1 MLKGLL
7 VESGQNPAP
16 VLKDFFR
23 SPGKVSLFVD
33 SIRTPSG
40 VYLESSRILEQH
52 TIAPFKRGPG
62 GLQVDSRW
70 TPGRLQIQYQEFT
83 WTPDGVHQDPWLSV
97 TTSASMGLARSLF

>member
-7 VESGQNPAP
+7 VESGQNPAS

-23 SPGKVSLFVD
+23 SPGIVSL
-33 SIRTPSG
+33 
-40 VYLESSRILEQH
+40 L
-52 TIAPFKRGPG
+52 
-62 GLQVDSRW
+62 VDSRW

-97 TTSASMGLARSLF
+97 TTSFGCPHCIIKMPTIFCELCMPTHFEDIGQVSIEKAKNCPAH